1 MFVLLLI
8 FVVALI
14 GFGFLNPMWWVA
26 AGVLIFGLAH
36 FGRGGSGRRSHGGDP
51 DYRDYRDYRDQQDRW
66 ARRYSRQRRSRWN
79 RQDSRDRR
87 DHDHRR

>member
-26 AGVLIFGLAH
+26 AAVLIFGLVH
-36 FGRGGSGRRSHGGDP
+36 YGRGGSGRRGHGDDP
-51 DYRDYRDYRDQQDRW
+51 DYRDYRDQQDRW
-66 ARRYSRQRRSRWN
+66 DRRYSRQRRSRWN
-79 RQDSRDRR
+79 RQDRR